1 MSEQINRKST
11 PERAVQNLKWLA
23 LWLLILA
30 LAFAWRAQNLDAFGL
45 SNDEGA
51 HLMWA
56 RLAVDGYPLYSE
68 TYAVQAPLFL
78 EAIGLAFRLAGPTI
92 QAGRWAIL
100 PSFGLLAAALSWLAY
115 RSGGW
120 PAALTAVIL
129 VSLAPLVFTFS
140 RLAMA
145 EVPATALAVTSVVF
159 LFLYLDRGHKAWLLA
174 SGLTLGLS
182 FITKMLNPFVV
193 APIGWLLLVRS
204 QRSVASSQKPE
215 VSSQKSVIS
224 SQVVGAGGQL
234 LLDGLLWSL
243 GLLIPLAVV
252 PLVYD
257 PAAVYDQLI
266 RFRSELRAAVPSSTA
281 ETWTQFQLFINSHW
295 GFWLLAFGG
304 IMAAGFRAWEEGWQ
318 GSRGAEEQGRVLS
331 PHRLFTSSLLY
342 PLTWLIW
349 LLAGIVML
357 GWHAPLFPHHFIVL
371 LPPLILLG
379 AELISYEAQV
389 IGSLSANGE
398 QRPAIMIYSLI
409 IMVAALNLLTIV
421 KANRETAAIV
431 TGGREAEA
439 LKLLRAVST
448 PDDFVMGDSQLL
460 IFMADRRTPP
470 PLGDVALV
478 AIKAGRQTSERMLRL
493 TEQVQAPAVVQWSL
507 RLPWLPDYLA
517 WVQSNYL
524 ARRVWDNDH
533 IIYFGL
539 RLPPGQTIPN
549 EKTVRLSESVALR
562 GYQIEPG
569 PVKPGQHLNLKVYWQ
584 TDMPLAENY
593 TVFTQLLNNQGVLAT
608 SWDSQPLGGYFPTSQ
623 WPAGEIVTD
632 IVRLP
637 LPADLAPGNYS
648 LITGMYRLDTQE
660 RLRPA
665 TGGNDFVALTTLNI
679 E

>member
-1 MSEQINRKST
+1 MSEHINRKSKI
-11 PERAVQNLKWLA
+11 QNLKWLA
-23 LWLLILA
+23 LWLLLLV

-56 RLAVDGYPLYSE
+56 RLAVDGYPLYTE
-68 TYAVQAPLFL
+68 TQAVQAPLFL
-78 EAIGLAFRLAGPTI
+78 EAIGLAFRLAGPTV

-120 PAALTAVIL
+120 PAALTTLVL
-129 VSLAPLVFTFS
+129 VSVAPLIFTFS

-159 LFLYLDRGHKAWLLA
+159 LFLYLEKGHKAWLLA

-182 FITKMLNPFVV
+182 FITKMLNPFVI
-193 APIGWLLLVRS
+193 APVGWLLVIS
-204 QRSVASSQKPE
+204 NQKSV
-215 VSSQKSVIS
+215 VSSQKV
-224 SQVVGAGGQL
+224 AGGQWSVVGGRL
-234 LLDGLLWSL
+234 FLDCLLWSL
-243 GLLIPLAVV
+243 GLLIPLAAA
-252 PLVYD
+252 PLLYD
-257 PAAVYDQLI
+257 PAAVFDQLI
-266 RFRSELRAAVPSSTA
+266 RFRGELRMAVPGSAA
-281 ETWTQFQLFINSHW
+281 ETWTQFQLFINGHW

-304 IMAAGFRAWEEGWQ
+304 IMAAAFRVWEERQQ
-318 GSRGAEEQGRVLS
+318 GSGGLPARSARRGEQGRISFSVSS
-331 PHRLFTSSLLY
+331 PPAFQPSSLLY

-349 LLAGIVML
+349 LLAGIAML

-379 AELISYEAQV
+379 AELVSDEARV
-389 IGSLSANGE
+389 IASLSAGGE

-439 LKLLRAVST
+439 LKLLQAVSA

-460 IFMADRRTPP
+460 IFMAGRRTPP

-517 WVQSNYL
+517 WVESNYL

-549 EKTVRLSESVALR
+549 EQTVRLGESVALR

-569 PVKPGQHLNLKVYWQ
+569 PVKPGQYLNLKVYWL
-584 TDMPLAENY
+584 TGVPLEENY
-593 TVFTQLLNNQGVLAT
+593 TVFTQLLNSQGALAA

-637 LPADLAPGNYS
+637 LPADLPPGNYS
-648 LITGMYRLDTQE
+648 LITGMYRLETQE

-665 TGGNDFVALTTLNI
+665 AGGSDFVALTTINI